1 MKSIYK
7 TTTIS
12 RTPAASWREVVS
24 FFGSTKLP
32 ISCASRVTYDEA
44 APSWI
49 FGGTLT
55 LPPRCFPFDERV
67 TYPVRWM
74 SVVFKPASA
83 SNVLVSISLDTL
95 FILSM
100 MSLTVNLW
108 QLNWSFNPFTAK
120 NTREKGK
127 TEKKSVVPFLPL
139 GGREEKKEKQRR
151 SFATHRIRL
160 RRRGAHHPIEPCGAR
175 HSLDSTRAL

>member
-1 MKSIYK
+1 M
-7 TTTIS
+7 
-12 RTPAASWREVVS
+12 
-24 FFGSTKLP
+24 
-32 ISCASRVTYDEA
+32 TYDEA

-49 FGGTLT
+49 SGGTLT

-74 SVVFKPASA
+74 SVDFKPASA

-127 TEKKSVVPFLPL
+127 TEISRAFFASRV
-139 GGREEKKEKQRR
+139 RIKEKQRR

-160 RRRGAHHPIEPCGAR
+160 RRRGAHHPIELCGAP